1 MPNGQLGQM
10 GKNSAEEFFETIIYM
25 TAYEETRTIIQSFT
39 KDIESPV
46 LREALESSANVL
58 AFSMVMYAVQ
68 KQEALIAVIF
78 DKAELLF
85 GILLLGPAQKA
96 YNKLKGMKGT
106 SLFRKMGFFQNSNQE
121 NLMTA
126 QMIATHQGFKGI
138 SKTSISSTDK
148 GVKSYQ
154 MQLDTKNSLYNR
166 ESLNMNMGNN
176 MASRYNETL
185 MFKLMTKSFTPQDE
199 TLMKKILGR
208 TSTSALSMDDLN
220 HMADFMYVKD
230 SNGKLT
236 GLSQQFMEL
245 MNGIGYLHNK

>member
-1 MPNGQLGQM
+1 MALGSI
-10 GKNSAEEFFETIIYM
+10 GKNSAEEFFETILYM
-25 TAYEETRTIIQSFT
+25 TAYEESKIIIQGFT

-46 LREALESSANVL
+46 IKEAVESSMNVL
-58 AFSMVMYAVQ
+58 VFGFLMYAVQ
-68 KQEALIAVIF
+68 KQEAIIAKIFDLAEAIFTILLIA
-78 DKAELLF
+78 
-85 GILLLGPAQKA
+85 PAKKA

-126 QMIATHQGFKGI
+126 QIVATHQGL
-138 SKTSISSTDK
+138 K
-148 GVKSYQ
+148 GVSQ
-154 MQLDTKNSLYNR
+154 TSVQSTQTSSRLDTFSAVNDTKNSLYNR

-185 MFKLMTKSFTPQDE
+185 MFKLMTKSFTPRDE